1 MGENIC
7 NIYNTKD
14 INVYTLGNNLKSI
27 IKDQTPNINKNGQNY
42 EQAIQ
47 QKKNKFKWLINN
59 FYDAPLH
66 I

>member
-47 QKKNKFKWLINN
+47 QKKK
-59 FYDAPLH
+59 
-66 I
+66 